1 MKNKTFTF
9 LTAAVLLVGQLAPI
23 TAYAQFP
30 TFDIGLNSYGQG
42 GVMGTVKEYGLDTL
56 AYSLSKMAGAKI
68 ANKVF
73 NKANGG
79 ASGDSAQ
86 PSYIKNFNSYFSDL
100 SNLQVDRFVTDLG
113 LSKNPFAGPISQTI
127 IQGIQQ
133 GARTKNA
140 IDNFNLD
147 QVIGPNWKDFGTNVK
162 AGGFDGLLAL
172 SNPANTNIGSSLISR
187 QALTDSIVNAKEL
200 EQVKLTSPGTKPQGK
215 CTMDFMDYKNRT
227 QAVIDG
233 RATLQVNYDGWS
245 QGAVFNNPD
254 GTVATDDQVIAQ
266 LDAVRQKNIQ
276 GSMGLAEDYGQ
287 CLSELIQNPV
297 GTVIGGINKQLDTVS
312 EGFSQGDEIG
322 EIIVGMLMNM
332 VISFVQNG
340 LSSLAADFNANRAN
354 VGGPE
359 ELVTNNGQ
367 TISWTST
374 PNTVVDLAVEFSPAI
389 SSTKQ
394 EVADLKK
401 YIELVS
407 DTGNGESFASVITD
421 LDQCIPGP
429 DYGYKKRMDGYVTKQ
444 TKRLEKRKDKGNDSK
459 QNRKNNALDNID
471 ASIDS
476 AKAYMTLASSD
487 ATRNIPAADTM
498 IAQVNS
504 ITKIQND
511 YQDVKSELAKKQV
524 TLSLLGSIKN
534 GLLANMQYLAQNGI
548 ADIPAN
554 IPFIIDD
561 WNSLTTAEKNTAT
574 VWAKKVSKIPVNFPI
589 TTADWNA
596 STTAQKTAAVSW
608 AKTIQDKPANT
619 PDKDFVLATIWIFI
633 GIPTNTPEANIK
645 GIFVTK
651 SAWKVW
657 TNPENYM
664 VTPWQP
670 TGNTLGNASPGSP
683 QQDSASYF
691 LAEKNKLRTAFNNL
705 QNDVSN
711 TYSATKAKKNID
723 QLSTIVKSAKDL
735 RDDCQTL
742 RTIVGQNV
750 FTGPTAHTQL
760 KAVLIANLNRFKSE
774 DVKIAIKN
782 PGNSILGQTPFT
794 DYQAVGTKYT
804 LTCDTNKCYDG
815 SDVIAPIDRDPDD
828 DSLMDTTA
836 VKIYTEFQVQPA
848 KNIWDLFNQGNAAFC
863 GFNNFLKIYPDQLPN
878 PTLDGGKSITCSDEW
893 MHIQKTDVR
902 GIIFG
907 GLSVDSL

>member
-9 LTAAVLLVGQLAPI
+9 LTATTLLVGQLAP
-23 TAYAQFP
+23 TVAYAQGIP
-30 TFDIGLNSYGQG
+30 VADPITNTNQIIS
-42 GVMGTVKEYGLDTL
+42 TAKEYGLDSL

-127 IQGIQQ
+127 IQGVQQ

-140 IDNFNLD
+140 IDNFDLD
-147 QVIGPNWKDFGTNVK
+147 QVIGPNWKDFSTNVNV
-162 AGGFDGLLAL
+162 GGFDGLLAL
-172 SNPANTNIGSSLISR
+172 SNPANTGIGSSIIAR
-187 QALTDSIVNAKEL
+187 QNLADSIDIAKDL
-200 EQVKLTSPGTKPQGK
+200 EQVKLISPGTKPQGK
-215 CTMDFMDYKNRT
+215 CSMDFMDYKNRT
-227 QAVIDG
+227 QAIIDG
-233 RATLQVNYDGWS
+233 RNDLQFGNTAFS
-245 QGAVFNNPD
+245 QGATFENPD
-254 GTVATDDQVIAQ
+254 GTVATDQQAIDQLNALQQRNAQ
-266 LDAVRQKNIQ
+266 GA
-276 GSMGLAEDYGQ
+276 MGLAEDYGQ

-297 GTVIGGINKQLDTVS
+297 GTVIGGINKQLDSVS

-322 EIIVGMLMNM
+322 EILVGMLMNM
-332 VISFVQNG
+332 VITFVQNG
-340 LSSLAADFNANRAN
+340 LSSLSADFNANRAN

-374 PNTVVDLAVEFSPAI
+374 PNTIVDLSVEFAPAF

-401 YIELVS
+401 YIELVA
-407 DTGNGESFASVITD
+407 DTGNGESFASVITE

-429 DYGYKKRMDGYVTKQ
+429 DYDYKKRMNGYITKQ
-444 TKRLEKRKDKGNDSK
+444 TKRLEKRKDKGSDSK

-476 AKAYMTLASSD
+476 AKTYMALAESD
-487 ATRNIPAADTM
+487 STRNIPAADAM

-504 ITKIQND
+504 ISKIKND
-511 YQDVKSELAKKQV
+511 YQDVKTELTKKQV
-524 TLSLLGSIKN
+524 ALGLLGSIKN
-534 GLLANMQYLAQNGI
+534 GLQANMQYLAQNGI
-548 ADIPAN
+548 EGVPAN
-554 IPFIIDD
+554 IPFTIDD
-561 WNSLTTAEKNTAT
+561 WNNLTATEKNTA
-574 VWAKKVSKIPVNFPI
+574 VSWAKKISRIPANFPV
-589 TTADWNA
+589 TTDDWNA
-596 STTAQKTAAVSW
+596 STAAQKTAAVSW
-608 AKTIQDKPANT
+608 AKTIQDKPENT
-619 PDKDFVLATIWIFI
+619 SDKDFVLATIWVFI

-651 SAWKVW
+651 SVWKVW
-657 TNPENYM
+657 SNPENYM
-664 VTPWQP
+664 VTPWDMSSDIAK
-670 TGNTLGNASPGSP
+670 N
-683 QQDSASYF
+683 F

-735 RDDCQTL
+735 RDDCETL
-742 RTIVGQNV
+742 KTITRQNV
-750 FTGPTAHTQL
+750 FSGPTAHTQL
-760 KAVLIANLNRFKSE
+760 KTVLIANINRFKS
-774 DVKIAIKN
+774 DDIKTAIRN
-782 PGNSILGQTPFT
+782 PANSILGQVPFQN
-794 DYQAVGTKYT
+794 YQDIGAKYS
-804 LTCDTNKCYDG
+804 LTCDIGRCFDG
-815 SDVIAPIDRDPDD
+815 SDVIAPISKDPDD
-828 DSLMDTTA
+828 DNPNDASI
-836 VKIYTEFQVQPA
+836 VKIYTRFQVQPA
-848 KNIWDLFNQGNAAFC
+848 KNIWELLDQGNAAFC
-863 GFNNFLKIYPDQLPN
+863 GFNDFLKDYSSYPDFPN
-878 PTLDGGKSITCSDEW
+878 PTVSGGKSITCSDEW

-907 GLSVDSL
+907 GLSMENLPL